1 MNTERVGIVLT
12 TWVSFTNE
20 IFWLILSNSEWRL
33 NISSVLSELR
43 VRYLTLR
50 LFVILDLASVFETNI
65 PTYSNTVKNRLI

>member
-20 IFWLILSNSEWRL
+20 IFSLILLNCGWRL

>member
-12 TWVSFTNE
+12 TSVSFTNE

-50 LFVILDLASVFETNI
+50 LFVIIDLASVFETNI